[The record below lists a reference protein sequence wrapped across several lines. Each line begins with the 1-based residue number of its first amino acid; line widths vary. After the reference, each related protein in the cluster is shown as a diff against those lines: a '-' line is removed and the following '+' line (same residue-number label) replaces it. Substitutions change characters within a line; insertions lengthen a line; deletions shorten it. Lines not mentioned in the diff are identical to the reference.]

1 MNNFEKLQSQV
12 EEAQASIF
20 GPINELLEAAKEDA
34 EKYYGK
40 GVRSAG
46 NRLKKKMQDVR
57 KAIKHPAVKAKM
69 TEIQN
74 AAKDLRQSLIE
85 DTKA

>member
-1 MNNFEKLQSQV
+1 MNNLEKLQSQV
-12 EEAQASIF
+12 DEAQASIF
-20 GPINELLEAAKEDA
+20 GPINELLESAREDA
-34 EKYYGK
+34 EKYYNK

-74 AAKDLRQSLIE
+74 SAKDLRQSLIE